1 MARDGAMTTRER
13 AKRETSAGGV
23 LVRCTMEGPRFLLIL
38 DGYGNWGFPKG
49 HIDEGE
55 LPDVAARREIREETN
70 LESLI
75 LRSPLGMI
83 DWYFRFRG
91 RLIHKYCHY
100 FLFESPEGCASP
112 QGEEGIRECRWF
124 AEQEALETISYD
136 NARAI
141 LRTAVRLVPQFCGE
155 PR

>member
-1 MARDGAMTTRER
+1 M
-13 AKRETSAGGV
+13 
-23 LVRCTMEGPRFLLIL
+23 LVRCTPDGPRYLLIL

-70 LESLI
+70 LENLI

-100 FLFESPEGCASP
+100 FLFESPEGCP
-112 QGEEGIRECRWF
+112 EPLGEEGIRDCRWYS
-124 AEQEALETISYD
+124 EQEALETISYD

-141 LRTAVRLVPQFCGE
+141 LRTAVRLVPQFCGG
-155 PR
+155 RR